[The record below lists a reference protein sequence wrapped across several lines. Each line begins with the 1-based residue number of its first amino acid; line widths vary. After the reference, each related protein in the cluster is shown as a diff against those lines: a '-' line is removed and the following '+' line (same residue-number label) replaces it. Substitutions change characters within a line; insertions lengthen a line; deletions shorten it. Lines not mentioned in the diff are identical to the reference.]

1 MMHSLGARTQLMGRA
16 ARSATENTR
25 RQRAAAQKEPEPKV
39 TVSKAQSQSTR
50 QEPKKQS
57 TGRNVQCQHSA
68 SALHR
73 LSAMALP
80 YPDVGSLGKQPLQLG
95 LGGAINL
102 ESG

>member
-1 MMHSLGARTQLMGRA
+1 MGRA

-25 RQRAAAQKEPEPKV
+25 RQRAAAQKAPEPKV

-57 TGRNVQCQHSA
+57 TLGRNVRCQHSA
-68 SALHR
+68 SALVTA
-73 LSAMALP
+73 LSAVALP
-80 YPDVGSLGKQPLQLG
+80 YPRCGQLLWKAATAAG

-102 ESG
+102 GVRVSCLHFY